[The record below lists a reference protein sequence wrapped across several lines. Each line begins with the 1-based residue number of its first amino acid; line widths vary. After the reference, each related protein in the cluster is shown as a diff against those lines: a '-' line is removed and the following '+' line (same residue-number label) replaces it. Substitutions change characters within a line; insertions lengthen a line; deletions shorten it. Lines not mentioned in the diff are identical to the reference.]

1 MSTPTVHVV
10 GRLTSDPELR
20 WTPSG
25 TAVATFTVAASDR
38 RKTPAGE
45 WEDGDV
51 CFLRCTVWRETAE
64 SVAESLTRG
73 AEVVMVGRL
82 KTRSFETRDG
92 EKRTVVECDVE
103 AIGPS
108 LRWGAARPVKA
119 ERASGAQVQ
128 DPWATRPAESDA
140 PAGRGATNSSN
151 GHSGKGAPASG
162 PQRGAQWPDEEPP
175 F

>member
-38 RKTPAGE
+38 RKTPTGE
-45 WEDGDV
+45 WEDGDS

-151 GHSGKGAPASG
+151 GYSGKGAPASG